1 MPQPNIRRYL
11 RHGMLPQ
18 LSVFEAVARL
28 QSFTRASEALHLSQ
42 PTISTQIKKLSETV
56 DAILF
61 EQIGKKIYLTPA
73 GECLN
78 RGCQEIFKQLSKM
91 EDELANLRSLESGK
105 LRLAVSGTGKY
116 FVLKLIAKFVE
127 KYPNAEIQL
136 QAHNRQNLIKR
147 LDSNE
152 DDLYLFS
159 NPPSDIEL
167 VRQAVLV
174 NPMCVLARH
183 DHHLASK
190 KSIAFGE
197 LKTELFIMREP
208 GSGTRMISEE
218 VFEKYGVDPKVR
230 IELSTNEAIKQAILA
245 GLGISILSRY
255 TIGLDA
261 HTQDIIE
268 LDITDLPILR
278 EWQFVYPM
286 GKVLPPIATA
296 FLEFCRQEA
305 PQFSPIK

>member
-1 MPQPNIRRYL
+1 MPQSNIRRYL

-255 TIGLDA
+255 IIGLDA

-268 LDITDLPILR
+268 LDIKDLPILR

>member
-1 MPQPNIRRYL
+1 MPQSNIRRYL

-255 TIGLDA
+255 IIGLDA

>member
-1 MPQPNIRRYL
+1 MPQSNIRRYL